1 MHGIMFYCCFFLAA
15 SSAAVVECCETEGE
29 SSGRRVGVK
38 GSEGER
44 QSTELPFWA
53 SGGGPQLLSQ
63 EPHRPAGASR
73 HPPSSTW
80 SHHDLPSLP
89 VMDMRN
95 MRLWC

>member
-1 MHGIMFYCCFFLAA
+1 
-15 SSAAVVECCETEGE
+15 
-29 SSGRRVGVK
+29 VK
-38 GSEGER
+38 EPEGER
-44 QSTELPFWA
+44 QTTELPLSV

-63 EPHRPAGASR
+63 EAHRPAGASR

-95 MRLWC
+95 MHMRLWC